1 MCGFS
6 ESADICIILDKNGN
20 SFGQILRNS
29 RKCVKN
35 LSYRTFYLI
44 TKMPWFSAKQSLE
57 SFPGVFLT
65 GEPNTNKKT
74 ATEHQFITLQVVA
87 IDQLLRR
94 KTRTFLERR
103 V

>member
-20 SFGQILRNS
+20 ILGQILRSS

-65 GEPNTNKKT
+65 GEPNTNKKNS
-74 ATEHQFITLQVVA
+74 H
-87 IDQLLRR
+87 
-94 KTRTFLERR
+94 
-103 V
+103 

>member
-20 SFGQILRNS
+20 IFGQILRNS

-44 TKMPWFSAKQSLE
+44 TKMPWFSAKRSLE
-57 SFPGVFLT
+57 SFLT
-65 GEPNTNKKT
+65 GEPNTNKKNSHWASVYYT
-74 ATEHQFITLQVVA
+74 SSSSH
-87 IDQLLRR
+87 RP
-94 KTRTFLERR
+94 TFDEKNKD
-103 V
+103 VS